1 MSDRYLTVSALTKYI
16 KRKFEMDKHLKK
28 VYLKA
33 EISNFTR
40 HSRGHMYLTLKD
52 DKSRIQAVMFASQ
65 NRFLKF
71 KPENGMNVLII
82 GEVSIYEPQGQYQLY
97 IHSMEPDGIGALYLA
112 YEQLKEKLTSEGLFD
127 PAKKKPI
134 PNFPKQIGVITSP
147 TGAAIRDIITTVRRR
162 YPIVKLSILPVMV
175 QGDSAA
181 TSIEKA
187 IYKANQLGG
196 FDVLIVGRGGGS
208 IEELWSFNEERVA
221 RAIAASEIPIISAV
235 GHETDFTISDFVA
248 DMRAP
253 TPTGAAE
260 IAVPSQEELKEK
272 LGSYRKALGRL
283 LQNRMVQA
291 KEKLSRANK
300 SYAFRYPE
308 QLLKQKEQEL
318 DRTVD
323 ALKKALGDMNEKKSY
338 NYEHLQKRLIQTSPQ
353 KRIAEN
359 RKQLRE
365 TMSRTSRVFQR
376 IQAEKQNNFSTLLDK
391 LSILNPLHTMKRGY
405 SISYKEDGR
414 VISTTKQVNPGEHIH
429 VKLQDGVLDCQ
440 VWGLEEELEHDGRKE

>member
-1 MSDRYLTVSALTKYI
+1 MNDQYLTVSALTKYL

-28 VYLKA
+28 VYIKA
-33 EISNFTR
+33 EISNFTL

-71 KPENGMNVLII
+71 KPENGMNVLIV

-97 IHSMEPDGIGALYLA
+97 IHSMEPDGIGALYMA
-112 YEQLKEKLTSEGLFD
+112 YEQLKEKLSREGLFD
-127 PAKKKPI
+127 PSRKKAI
-134 PNFPKQIGVITSP
+134 PSFPKQIGVITSP

-162 YPIVKLSILPVMV
+162 YPIAKLIILPVMV

-181 TSIEKA
+181 PSIEKA
-187 IYKANQLGG
+187 IYKANEIGD

-221 RAIAASEIPIISAV
+221 RAIAASTIPIISAV

-272 LGSYRKALGRL
+272 ITSSQKTLIRL
-283 LQNRMVQA
+283 LRNQLNQA
-291 KEKLSRANK
+291 QEKLSRANK

-323 ALKKALGDMNEKKSY
+323 ALGKALKDTTERKRFDHN
-338 NYEHLQKRLIQTSPQ
+338 HLQKRFIQLDPR
-353 KRIAEN
+353 KRVLD
-359 RKQLRE
+359 RQKQLDE
-365 TMSRTSRVFQR
+365 MINRTNRAFQR
-376 IQAEKQNNFSTLLDK
+376 IQVAKQVEFTSLLDK
-391 LSILNPLHTMKRGY
+391 LSILNPLNTMKRGY
-405 SISYKEDGR
+405 SISYKEDGS
-414 VISTTKQVNPGEHIH
+414 VLSTTKQVNPGEHIH
-429 VKLQDGVLDCQ
+429 VRLRDGVLDCQ
-440 VWGLEEELEHDGRKE
+440 VWGLEEETEDGREK